1 LDSDEPRLF
10 EVEAPIEEAPPTS
23 YEIRVQPVTDQQ
35 ALVMSRDITIRRAE
49 ETKQRDYDEAMRQRQ
64 KLESLGVLTGGIAHD
79 FNNLLA
85 VILGYTDLMLRSK
98 KLDSAQVL
106 QAERIKGAAE
116 QASDLTD
123 QMLAYAGRQPIQTSR
138 VQLSELVKGMSDLL
152 GSAVGSRA
160 RLEYHFSPNLPPIQA
175 SPSQMSQVLLNFVTN
190 AAEACEQK
198 GGCIRVTTLVTELT
212 TAYLSECESLEP
224 LPGGTHVIL
233 EVTDD
238 GEGMD
243 ESVRLRMFEPFF
255 TTKFTGRGMGL
266 PSVVGIVHSHGGAIH
281 VASTEGGGCTIRAIF
296 PIATQRASGDAV
308 DTSRSCS
315 QDVGRAIG
323 GRVLV
328 VDDDENVRSVAVQ
341 MLKRMGLEVLEA
353 SGGKEAVSMFKKRTQ
368 DFSLILLDLT
378 MPEMDGTAVL
388 QAIHGENP
396 ETPIILCSGYAQA
409 DFFGRF
415 TGNPKVGALQKPFTY
430 AELQESV
437 QKALLS

>member
-1 LDSDEPRLF
+1 
-10 EVEAPIEEAPPTS
+10 
-23 YEIRVQPVTDQQ
+23 
-35 ALVMSRDITIRRAE
+35 
-49 ETKQRDYDEAMRQRQ
+49 
-64 KLESLGVLTGGIAHD
+64 
-79 FNNLLA
+79 
-85 VILGYTDLMLRSK
+85 
-98 KLDSAQVL
+98 
-106 QAERIKGAAE
+106 
-116 QASDLTD
+116 
-123 QMLAYAGRQPIQTSR
+123 
-138 VQLSELVKGMSDLL
+138 
-152 GSAVGSRA
+152 
-160 RLEYHFSPNLPPIQA
+160 
-175 SPSQMSQVLLNFVTN
+175 VTN

-198 GGCIRVTTLVTELT
+198 GSCIRVTTLTTELKA
-212 TAYLSECESLEP
+212 AYLSECESLEP
-224 LPGGTHVIL
+224 LPGGMYVII

-281 VASTEGGGCTIRAIF
+281 VANTEGGGCTIRAIF
-296 PIATQRASGDAV
+296 PMATQAFGDAV
-308 DTSRSCS
+308 DTSRSHS
-315 QDVGRAIG
+315 QDLGWATG

-328 VDDDENVRSVAVQ
+328 VDDDANVRSVAVQ

-353 SGGKEAVSMFKKRTQ
+353 SGGKEAVSMFKKRAQ

-388 QAIHGENP
+388 QAIHAENP
-396 ETPIILCSGYAQA
+396 ETRVILCSGYAEA

-415 TGNPKVGALQKPFTY
+415 TGNPKVGALHKPFTY